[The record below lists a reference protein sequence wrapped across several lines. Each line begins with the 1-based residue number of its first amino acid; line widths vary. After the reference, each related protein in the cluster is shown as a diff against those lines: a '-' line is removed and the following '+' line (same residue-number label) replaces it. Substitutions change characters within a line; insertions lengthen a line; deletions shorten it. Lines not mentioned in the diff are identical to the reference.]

1 MMLANIFTKS
11 VRDRWRGTTIA
22 FVSLML
28 MLLFAMSIYRN
39 FDINVYQEMPEV
51 LKRIMG
57 IPAGMDAAV
66 LAVSVF
72 LSGAGGWVLAGLT
85 IASGSASIA
94 SEESNGTIGLLLGN
108 PVSRTNVLFSKAA
121 AMILLMFLLVTAS
134 WGCTYLIAEILGVSL
149 GEMSVVALSLHLLVV
164 ALFHGFLAMAIGAWT
179 GNRGAAAG
187 VTTGVMFISIFAV
200 GIIPLIEGWENL
212 VKVFPWYYLNG
223 SEPLFNGVD
232 WGHIGILS
240 AFIVFFAVISVI
252 GINRRDLKSQ
262 NVGVTLLDRLRNYPM
277 TQKIIT
283 RLAGSA
289 RVSRIWIKTF
299 SEHQTLLIITGYVM
313 FLTGILIGV
322 LYQFMPIDTMVN
334 LVENF
339 PEAEVI
345 FAAIGGGGD
354 FSTPEGFFQLEIFGL
369 MAPAALILVGIAVG
383 GRALSGEESRRT
395 MGLLLANPIPRHKII
410 IEKSLAMV
418 FCAVITGVATF
429 LGITFG
435 ALLGGLDMNIAN
447 VAATCLLVT
456 LLGMVFGALALALDA
471 AVGNGRVA
479 VFGSIGIALVSYIMS
494 SFLPLSDSLA
504 GFARWTPYYY
514 FLGSD
519 PLFTGMNW
527 GHGAILAGLTLG
539 LIALSVVLFQ
549 RRDLREGG

>member
-11 VRDRWRGTTIA
+11 VRDHWRGTTIA

-39 FDINVYQEMPEV
+39 FDINVYQGMPEA

-57 IPAGMDAAV
+57 IPAGADAGS

-72 LSGAGGWVLAGLT
+72 LSGAGSWVLAGLT

-108 PVSRTNVLFSKAA
+108 PKSRTNVLVSKAA
-121 AMILLMFLLVTAS
+121 AMILLMFLIVAAS

-149 GEMSVVALSLHLLVV
+149 GEMNVLALSLHLFTI
-164 ALFHGFLAMAIGAWT
+164 ALFHGFLAMALGAWT

-200 GIIPLIEGWENL
+200 GLLPLIEGWEN
-212 VKVFPWYYLNG
+212 VAKVFPWYYLNG
-223 SEPLFNGVD
+223 NEPLFNGVN
-232 WGHIGILS
+232 WGHIGIMS
-240 AFIVFFAVISVI
+240 ACIVLFAVISVI
-252 GINRRDLKSQ
+252 GVNRRDLKSQ
-262 NVGVTLLDRLRNYPM
+262 NVGISLLDRLRDYPM
-277 TQKIIT
+277 TQKIIA

-289 RVSRIWIKTF
+289 RVSRIWIKTL

-322 LYQFMPIDTMVN
+322 LYQFMPVETMMH

-339 PEAEVI
+339 PEAETI
-345 FAAIGGGGD
+345 FAAIGGGD
-354 FSTPEGFFQLEIFGL
+354 FSTPEGFFQLEVFGL
-369 MAPAALILVGIAVG
+369 MAPAALMLVGIAVG
-383 GRALSGEESRRT
+383 GRALSGEESRNT
-395 MGLLLANPIPRHKII
+395 MGLLLANPLPRYKVIT
-410 IEKSLAMV
+410 EKSLAMV
-418 FCAVITGVATF
+418 ICAVITGIATF
-429 LGITFG
+429 AGVVAG

-447 VAATCLLVT
+447 IGATCLLVT
-456 LLGMVFGALALALDA
+456 LIGTVFGALALVLDA

-479 VFGSIGIALVSYIMS
+479 VFGSIGIALVSYLAS
-494 SFLPLSDSLA
+494 SFLPLSENLA
-504 GFARWTPYYY
+504 GFAKWSPYYY
-514 FLGSD
+514 FLGGD
-519 PLFTGMNW
+519 PLVMGMNW
-527 GHGAILAGLTLG
+527 GHAAILIGLTLG
-539 LIALSVVLFQ
+539 LITISVVLFQ
-549 RRDLREGG
+549 RRDLRYTS

>member
-1 MMLANIFTKS
+1 MMLSNIFTKS

-39 FDINVYQEMPEV
+39 FDINVYQGMPEA

-57 IPAGMDAAV
+57 IPAGADAGS

-72 LSGAGGWVLAGLT
+72 LAGAGAWVLAGLT

-108 PVSRTNVLFSKAA
+108 PKSRTNLLASKAA
-121 AMILLMFLLVTAS
+121 AMVLLMLLIVAAS
-134 WGCTYLIAEILGVSL
+134 WGCTYLIAGILGVNM
-149 GEMSVVALSLHLLVV
+149 GEMSVWALSFHMFTI
-164 ALFHGFLAMAIGAWT
+164 AIFHGFLAMAIGTWT
-179 GNRGAAAG
+179 GNRGVAAG

-200 GIIPLIEGWENL
+200 GLLPLIEGWEN
-212 VKVFPWYYLNG
+212 VAKVFPWYYLNG
-223 SEPLFNGVD
+223 SEPLFNGVN

-240 AFIVFFAVISVI
+240 AGIILFAVISVI

-283 RLAGSA
+283 RLAGST

-299 SEHQTLLIITGYVM
+299 SEHQTLLSITGYVM

-322 LYQFMPIDTMVN
+322 LYQFMPIETMME

-339 PEAEVI
+339 PEAEVM
-345 FAAIGGGGD
+345 FAAIGGGD

-369 MAPAALILVGIAVG
+369 MAPAALMIVGITVG
-383 GRALSGEESRRT
+383 GRALSGEESRHT
-395 MGLLLANPIPRHKII
+395 MGLLLANPIPRYRVVT
-410 IEKSLAMV
+410 EKSLAMV
-418 FCAVITGVATF
+418 ICAVVMGIATF
-429 LGITFG
+429 AGVVAG

-447 VAATCLLVT
+447 LAATCLLVT
-456 LLGMVFGALALALDA
+456 LLGLVFGALALALDA
-471 AVGNGRVA
+471 ATGNGRVA
-479 VFGSIGIALVSYIMS
+479 VFGSIGIALVSYITS
-494 SFLPLSDSLA
+494 SFLPLSENLA
-504 GFARWTPYYY
+504 GFAKWSPYYY

-519 PLFTGMNW
+519 PLVMGMNW
-527 GHGAILAGLTLG
+527 GHGAILIGITLG
-539 LIALSVVLFQ
+539 LIAISVVLFQ
-549 RRDLREGG
+549 RRDLRYAS

>member
-22 FVSLML
+22 FISLML

-39 FDINVYQEMPEV
+39 FDINIYQEMPEV

-57 IPAGMDAAV
+57 IPAGADV
-66 LAVSVF
+66 GSLAVSVF
-72 LSGAGGWVLAGLT
+72 LSGAGAWVLAGLT
-85 IASGSASIA
+85 IASGSASIP
-94 SEESNGTIGLLLGN
+94 SEESQGTIGLLLGN
-108 PVSRTNVLFSKAA
+108 PKSRTNVLVSKAA
-121 AMILLMFLLVTAS
+121 AMVLLMLLMIVAS
-134 WGCTYLIAEILGVSL
+134 WGCTYLIAKILGVNL
-149 GEMSVVALSLHLLVV
+149 GGLSVGALSIHLLVI

-200 GIIPLIEGWENL
+200 GLLPLIEGWEN
-212 VKVFPWYYLNG
+212 VAKVFPWYYLNG
-223 SEPLFNGVD
+223 SEPLFNGVN

-240 AFIVFFAVISVI
+240 ASIFLFAVISLV
-252 GINRRDLKSQ
+252 GLNRRDLKSQ
-262 NVGVTLLDRLRNYPM
+262 NVGLTLIDRLRNYPM

-283 RLAGSA
+283 RLAGST

-299 SEHQTLLIITGYVM
+299 SEHQTLLSITGYVM

-322 LYQFMPIDTMVN
+322 LYQFMPVDTMMQ

-339 PEAEVI
+339 PEAKTI
-345 FAAIGGGGD
+345 FAAIGGGD

-369 MAPAALILVGIAVG
+369 MAPAALMVVGIAIG
-383 GRALSGEESRRT
+383 GRALSGEESRNT
-395 MGLLLANPIPRHKII
+395 MGLLLANPVPRYKVI
-410 IEKSLAMV
+410 IEKSLAMII
-418 FCAVITGVATF
+418 CAVITGIATF
-429 LGITFG
+429 AGVVAG

-456 LLGMVFGALALALDA
+456 LIGTVFGSLALALDA

-479 VFGSIGIALVSYIMS
+479 VFGSIGIALVSYIAS
-494 SFLPLSDSLA
+494 SFLPLSENLA
-504 GFARWTPYYY
+504 GFARWSPYYY
-514 FLGSD
+514 FLGGD
-519 PLFTGMNW
+519 PLVMGLNW
-527 GHGAILAGLTLG
+527 GHAAILIGLTLG
-539 LIALSVVLFQ
+539 LIAISVVLFKQ
-549 RRDLREGG
+549 RDLRYTS